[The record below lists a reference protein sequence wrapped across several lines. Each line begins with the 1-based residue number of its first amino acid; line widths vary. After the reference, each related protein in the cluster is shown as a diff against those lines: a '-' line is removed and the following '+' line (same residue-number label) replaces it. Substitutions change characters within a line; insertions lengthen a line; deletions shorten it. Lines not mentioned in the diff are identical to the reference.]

1 MDSSID
7 ARGDKRKSIGRRVS
21 FAPMAHVRL
30 YPKGQGKSGDKDSDS
45 DEDGDG
51 ACDSPI
57 AGLALGQAASLQAR
71 TIPDLSS
78 VRRGSDAF
86 NLRLSLD
93 PTNSSEQGDMSI
105 CSDSDT
111 SKSINNSFEVS
122 LKDASLG
129 MRHDGDNSDDDD
141 ISRRESV
148 FPFFNHSAATETEDS
163 NDDDMEN
170 TAPMEL
176 KSPSKRQTS
185 SLPKNLVLQSS
196 PAVIDSREHEEV
208 SEPEDVEMEDSS
220 FVMQENEADSKMPAT
235 SNSRDKYRHRDS
247 IAPFFGKNTDSDAE
261 DDEEMDSDMGSRN
274 NGLPVSR
281 GTSSSSNELD
291 QDSEDMDLS
300 LEASLTAGTEFD
312 STAKI
317 LGSAS
322 PAEAVANPSKYRA
335 RDSVAPF
342 FPTIHHEDNQQN
354 QTAENPVNY
363 RARDSIANFF
373 KPCQDEDDLPET
385 KPVNYRSRDSVGT
398 FFPRFDSEAAEDGGS
413 EIGTPAP
420 PVAKVNYPRDSVAF
434 LFPPKSGDL
443 EDESMDLAED
453 SSFIQAQNLPI
464 QSGTS
469 LLQDSEAEDSFGD
482 SNVQDMELTT
492 FRRNILGTPVQPKM
506 QETESRST
514 ITTPK
519 ASFSQSSSTP
529 KSGRRERNVRGTP
542 SHESS
547 QTSSQTERETG
558 ALTQNDPPPDL
569 VASTPKGKSSSV
581 RRSGRRSSIHS
592 VSKLHHHA
600 FAPHMSSPLSKSK
613 SMPEEPDSEP
623 DSPLRSNSLA
633 SKQKLGLDSRA
644 SPVRSSPRLAS
655 RRSSEA
661 PLQQQQLQSLPI
673 ALPRTVSASTP
684 KASARKSL
692 SSALVDTPKLAN
704 FMKTLASGSKKN
716 RISEAA
722 PAAESL
728 MNDEDNDMDDAGIMD
743 TFNKPSEM
751 FKKALGGKMR
761 ASDYKLREGMFLP
774 YLSFKVC
781 FNVWAPFKDDVVVQ
795 PPEEELMTD
804 QDMAFN
810 SQTSGTDIV
819 QTALAAQADEP
830 SGNSEESQEQRM
842 TLNEFLQVTGLHFID
857 GLSTTLRRETSAFS
871 SNANENGP
879 SALDYTK
886 AACLYQPE
894 LVYYES
900 ACASLISYVDEG
912 RQTMRMLETD
922 IVASTPPL
930 FYEYAAA
937 DDMDR
942 DRLQG
947 QLKSLKSLAR
957 LKTKEE
963 WYIWRKDMLEPF
975 RVAIGQNVESCD
987 KDLRKIC
994 EYQLNLD
1001 SVLPAAMEHL
1011 EGLEKKKDELMRKFN
1026 EVRICDPEKLEAS
1039 EVEHAELSTMLLELP
1054 QKIQQQTELL
1064 AKEDMEIERTRA
1076 ETKSM
1081 LEEIRLLNAEYEQL
1095 CDQMPDDVVG
1105 IQDNNRLVQE
1115 ITGWKVLGHR
1125 SEGATNPCLEFDG
1138 FAQISL
1144 SLPYRAVPVPK
1155 FGGLLMHAAPA
1166 ILSGISS
1173 VDAADMAHLPKLMN
1187 QIEISSSRL
1196 KILLGDLDDAAR
1208 ECSISDPEVKHD
1220 QLVAVAMFSNFTR
1233 NDTPIRFSVEFSFDL
1248 KEIVYPYGRINS
1260 SVRIYYGTV
1269 SEEQVLR
1276 VIASAPR
1283 RYDRL
1288 RSICKELRQMVE

>member
-1 MDSSID
+1 
-7 ARGDKRKSIGRRVS
+7 
-21 FAPMAHVRL
+21 MAHVRL
-30 YPKGQGKSGDKDSDS
+30 YPKGQGKSGDRDSDS

-51 ACDSPI
+51 VCDSPI
-57 AGLALGQAASLQAR
+57 AGLALGQAASLQTR

-93 PTNSSEQGDMSI
+93 PANSSEQGDMSI

-111 SKSINNSFEVS
+111 SKSVNNSFEVS

-129 MRHDGDNSDDDD
+129 MRHNGEDSDDDD
-141 ISRRESV
+141 ASRRDSV
-148 FPFFNHSAATETEDS
+148 FPFFNHSAANETEDA

-185 SLPKNLVLQSS
+185 SLSKSLVLQSS
-196 PAVIDSREHEEV
+196 PVVIDSREHEEDN
-208 SEPEDVEMEDSS
+208 EPEDVEMEDSS
-220 FVMQENEADSKMPAT
+220 FVMQELEADSNMPVK

-261 DDEEMDSDMGSRN
+261 DEEEMDSDMASRN
-274 NGLPVSR
+274 EVLPAWR
-281 GTSSSSNELD
+281 GKFSSSNELD

-300 LEASLTAGTEFD
+300 LGASSTAGTDLD

-317 LGSAS
+317 LGS
-322 PAEAVANPSKYRA
+322 PAPAGAVANPSKYRA

-342 FPTIHHEDNQQN
+342 FPNIHHEDDQQN
-354 QTAENPVNY
+354 QTADNPVNY

-373 KPCQDEDDLPET
+373 KPCQDEDDLLET

-398 FFPRFDSEAAEDGGS
+398 FFPRFDSDAGEDCNSEMGS
-413 EIGTPAP
+413 PAP
-420 PVAKVNYPRDSVAF
+420 PVTKANYARDSVAF

-464 QSGTS
+464 QSGNS
-469 LLQDSEAEDSFGD
+469 LLQDSEAEDSFAE

-492 FRRNILGTPVQPKM
+492 FHRNILGTPSQPKM
-506 QETESRST
+506 KEMETASS

-519 ASFSQSSSTP
+519 SSYSQSSSTP
-529 KSGRRERNVRGTP
+529 KSGRRERSVRATP

-547 QTSSQTERETG
+547 QTSSQTERGTG
-558 ALTQNDPPPDL
+558 APTHIDPPPER
-569 VASTPKGKSSSV
+569 VASTPKGKSSAS

-592 VSKLHHHA
+592 VSKMHHHA
-600 FAPHMSSPLSKSK
+600 FAPHMSSPLSKSQ
-613 SMPEEPDSEP
+613 SMPEDPDSEP
-623 DSPLRSNSLA
+623 DSPVRSNSLV

-661 PLQQQQLQSLPI
+661 PQQQQQQQSQPI
-673 ALPRTVSASTP
+673 TLTRTISASTP

-722 PAAESL
+722 PVAESM
-728 MNDEDNDMDDAGIMD
+728 MNEEDNDMDDAGIMD
-743 TFNKPSEM
+743 TFNRPSEM

-761 ASDYKLREGMFLP
+761 ASDYKLKE
-774 YLSFKVC
+774 
-781 FNVWAPFKDDVVVQ
+781 DDVVVQ
-795 PPEEELMTD
+795 PSEEELAID
-804 QDMAFN
+804 QDMPFN
-810 SQTSGTDIV
+810 SQPSGAV
-819 QTALAAQADEP
+819 VAQTALAAEADE
-830 SGNSEESQEQRM
+830 SNGNSEENQEQRM

-871 SNANENGP
+871 SNANESGP
-879 SALDYTK
+879 GALDYTK

-922 IVASTPPL
+922 ILAATPPL

-942 DRLQG
+942 ERLQG

-975 RVAIGQNVESCD
+975 RVAIGQNVESCG

-994 EYQLNLD
+994 EYQFGLD
-1001 SVLPAAMEHL
+1001 SVLPAATEHL
-1011 EGLEKKKDELMRKFN
+1011 EGLEKKKDELMKKFN
-1026 EVRICDPEKLEAS
+1026 EVRICDPEKVEAS
-1039 EVEHAELSTMLLELP
+1039 EVEHTELSTMLFELP
-1054 QKIQQQTELL
+1054 QKIQQQSDFM
-1064 AKEDMEIERTRA
+1064 AKEEMEIERTRA
-1076 ETKSM
+1076 ETESM

-1105 IQDNNRLVQE
+1105 IQDNYRLVQE
-1115 ITGWKVLGHR
+1115 ITGWKVSGHR
-1125 SEGATNPCLEFDG
+1125 NEGATNPCLEFDG

-1166 ILSGISS
+1166 LLSGISS
-1173 VDAADMAHLPKLMN
+1173 DVAEMAHLPKLMN
-1187 QIEISSSRL
+1187 RIEINSSRL

-1208 ECSISDPEVKHD
+1208 ECSISEPEVKHD

-1233 NDTPIRFSVEFSFDL
+1233 NDAPIRFSVEFSFDL
-1248 KEIVYPYGRINS
+1248 KEIVYPYGRIDS
-1260 SVRIYYGTV
+1260 SVRIYYGSV

-1276 VIASAPR
+1276 VIASTPR

-1288 RSICKELRQMVE
+1288 RVICKELRQMVE